1 VVVFD
6 DEQLHG
12 SVPKKTP
19 ARLAPGIESDESLA
33 KDCAD
38 SVSVHCQRDFR
49 SVASMVVDLHELS
62 VTEPFSIEADV
73 CIVGAGAAGLTL
85 ARSLLR
91 QGRTV
96 LLAES
101 GGVDYEA
108 ATAELGEGT
117 VAGERYYDLADSH
130 LRLFGGTTAI
140 WGGRCA
146 ELDEI
151 DFERRDWI
159 PFSGWPIDKAALAPY
174 YALAWDSLGLRR
186 ADPERFASPRM
197 RGVQAWF
204 GRDFRLAWWQF
215 DRRRD
220 RYGYSA
226 QRDLA
231 DDPRLRLVLHATVT
245 DVHLTDDLRRVDHA
259 VVQSLQGH
267 RGTLRAR
274 QFVLAAGGLEN
285 PRILLSS
292 RTQCAAG
299 IGNTY
304 DLVGRFF
311 MEHPH
316 ARAGRLQPQTE
327 RWALLRAFGAQRY
340 EGASCAAMLCA
351 SESLQ
356 RDQSILNSSLVPR
369 LRPHPRAAQGLGR
382 AMYEA
387 VRQRMEPKR
396 SGRALWHAYKRVRT
410 AMKRVTHPLL
420 PWTRLSLDTQGL
432 YLSVRAEQA
441 PNPNSRVRLGEAR
454 DGLGMPRIVLDWRLS
469 ELDRRTLGVM
479 TERLDR
485 ALQDS
490 GTGRVQPAEWLARN
504 ESHWEF
510 DPLIS
515 RHPIG
520 GYHHMG
526 TTRMAD
532 SPRAGVV
539 DRDCRVH
546 DMENLWVAGSSVFPT
561 SGWANPTLSIIA
573 LSLRLADRLE
583 FALAA

>member
-1 VVVFD
+1 V
-6 DEQLHG
+6 
-12 SVPKKTP
+12 
-19 ARLAPGIESDESLA
+19 A
-33 KDCAD
+33 KDSAD
-38 SVSVHCQRDFR
+38 TVQVDRHVRFR
-49 SVASMVVDLHELS
+49 SVANMVVDLHELS
-62 VTEPFSIEADV
+62 VTEPFSFEADV

-85 ARSLLR
+85 ARSLLK
-91 QGRTV
+91 QGRRV
-96 LLAES
+96 ILAES

-108 ATAELGEGT
+108 ATADLGEGSI
-117 VAGERYYDLADSH
+117 AGERYYDLADSH

-159 PFSGWPIDKAALAPY
+159 PFSGWPIQKSALAPY
-174 YALAWDSLGLRR
+174 YGLAWDSLGLRR
-186 ADPERFASPRM
+186 TDGDRLAAARM
-197 RGVQAWF
+197 RGVQSWVA
-204 GRDFRLAWWQF
+204 RDFRLRWWQC
-215 DRRRD
+215 DRQRD
-220 RYGYSA
+220 RYGYQA

-231 DDPRLRLVLHATVT
+231 QNPAMQLVLHATATEVR
-245 DVHLTDDLRRVDHA
+245 LRPGLRSVDH
-259 VVQSLQGH
+259 VVVRSLRGH

-274 QFVLAAGGLEN
+274 HFVLAAGGLEN

-292 RTQCAAG
+292 HAQCAAG
-299 IGNTY
+299 IGNGN

-316 ARAGRLQPQTE
+316 ARAGRLHPRST
-327 RWALLRAFGAQRY
+327 RWALLQAFGAQRF
-340 EGASCAAMLCA
+340 EGAACAAMLCPN
-351 SESLQ
+351 EGLQ
-356 RDQSILNSSLVPR
+356 RERAILNSSLVPR
-369 LRPHPRAAQGLGR
+369 LRPHPRSSQGLGR
-382 AMYEA
+382 SLYEA
-387 VRQRMEPKR
+387 ARERVEPTR
-396 SGRALWHAYKRVRT
+396 TGRALWHAYKRTRE
-410 AMKRVTHPLL
+410 AIKRVTYPLL
-420 PWTRLSLDTQGL
+420 PWTRLNLDTQGL

-441 PNPNSRVRLGEAR
+441 PNPDSRVRLGDAR
-454 DGLGMPRIVLDWRLS
+454 DGLGVPRIVLDWRLS

-479 TERLDR
+479 AERLDR

-490 GTGRVQPAEWLARN
+490 GTGRVQAAEWLTRRDGG
-504 ESHWEF
+504 WEF

-520 GYHHMG
+520 GFHHMG

-546 DMENLWVAGSSVFPT
+546 DMDNLWVAGSSVFPT

-573 LSLRLADRLE
+573 LSMRLADRLE
-583 FALAA
+583 YALAA

>member
-1 VVVFD
+1 
-6 DEQLHG
+6 
-12 SVPKKTP
+12 
-19 ARLAPGIESDESLA
+19 
-33 KDCAD
+33 
-38 SVSVHCQRDFR
+38 
-49 SVASMVVDLHELS
+49 MVVDLHELP
-62 VTEPFSIEADV
+62 VTEPFSFEADV

-85 ARSLLR
+85 TRSLVR
-91 QGRTV
+91 QGRRV
-96 LLAES
+96 ILAES
-101 GGVDYEA
+101 GGIDYEA
-108 ATAELGEGT
+108 ATAELGDGT
-117 VAGERYYDLADSH
+117 VAGERYYALARSH

-151 DFERRDWI
+151 DFERRHWI
-159 PFSGWPIDKAALAPY
+159 PFSGWPIEKSALMPY
-174 YALAWDSLGLRR
+174 YAQAWDSLGLRG
-186 ADPERFASPRM
+186 ADPERLAAASTRH
-197 RGVQAWF
+197 VQAWF
-204 GRDFRLAWWQF
+204 GRDFRLGWWRF

-220 RYGYSA
+220 RYGYRA

-231 DDPRLRLVLHATVT
+231 SDPRVRLALHATVT
-245 DVHLTDDLRRVDHA
+245 EVRLTEGLRRVDHL
-259 VVQSLQGH
+259 VVQSLRGH

-274 QFVLAAGGLEN
+274 HYVLAAGGLEN

-292 RTQCAAG
+292 RTQCVAG
-299 IGNTY
+299 VGNAY

-316 ARAGRLQPQTE
+316 ARAGRLQPRTA
-327 RWALLRAFGAQRY
+327 RWTLLRAFDAHQHQGA
-340 EGASCAAMLCA
+340 ACAPMLCA
-351 SESLQ
+351 SEGLQ
-356 RDQSILNSSLVPR
+356 RDHAILNSSLVPR
-369 LRPHPRAAQGLGR
+369 LRAHPRADPGPAPTT
-382 AMYEA
+382 YESA
-387 VRQRMEPKR
+387 RQRMQPTR
-396 SGRALWHAYKRVRT
+396 CGRVLWHAYKGARS
-410 AMKRVTHPLL
+410 ALKRAAYPVL
-420 PWTRLSLDTQGL
+420 PWTRLSLDTRGV

-441 PNPNSRVRLGEAR
+441 PNPDSRVRLGEAR
-454 DGLGMPRIVLDWRLS
+454 DSLGMPRIVLDWRLS

-479 TERLDR
+479 AERLDR

-490 GTGRVQPAEWLARN
+490 GMGRVLPAEWLSRN
-504 ESHWEF
+504 QGGWEF

-515 RHPIG
+515 RHSIG

-546 DMENLWVAGSSVFPT
+546 DMDNLWVAGSSVFPT